1 MKELGD
7 INLVMPSNDTP
18 RIQEM
23 HIMVGH
29 MICAIIDEKF

>member
-1 MKELGD
+1 MKEMGD
-7 INLVMPSNDTP
+7 VNIVIPSSDTP

-29 MICAIIDEKF
+29 MICALIDEEF